1 MTRPGEGRCDPRT
14 SAATI
19 ERRAFRGHLV
29 ERANPREDRAES
41 WREKTLAIRLCA
53 WVQPSLKLWLSLNF
67 ELQEPLGLDPV

>member
-1 MTRPGEGRCDPRT
+1 M
-14 SAATI
+14 
-19 ERRAFRGHLV
+19 